1 MPPTSQLI
9 SMFGLMLLSG
19 FFSGSETALFYLNR
33 EEIRRFRKG
42 RSSERAAASL
52 LDRPNRLLIAVLFW
66 NLVVNL
72 SYFSLASV
80 ITIRLGE
87 DYGATSA
94 SAFGLITLAILVIFG
109 EVIPKSVA
117 VTLRRPIARLVSFPV
132 YWSVRIVDGII
143 PLMNVVTVLLRRLFW
158 PSMRT
163 ESYLSPEDLE
173 RAVSLSSTDKTL
185 NTEEQRLIDT
195 VLDLSDIQAHEW
207 MRPRSQIR
215 WFQPPVHLD
224 QVIDDCRDMDYVLIT
239 EEDNEEIT
247 TAVSISGLREI
258 PTRHLEHY
266 AEEVVY
272 VPWSASLAGV
282 LGEMRHRVSNVAV
295 VVNEYGETQGVL
307 TYEDLLDGIFRK
319 GGTRTGRLLGRPP
332 IRRID
337 NEVFHVEGIT
347 ALRVMAAYFNIPFH
361 PGRSA
366 SIAGYLQE
374 QLGRVPEVGDTARW
388 EHLQIH
394 VVEKKETS
402 RLLLELRTAIPP
414 QAVPRPSNGN
424 DPKQQVR
431 GDE

>member
-1 MPPTSQLI
+1 M
-9 SMFGLMLLSG
+9 
-19 FFSGSETALFYLNR
+19 NR

-42 RSSERAAASL
+42 RSSERTAASL
-52 LDRPNRLLIAVLFW
+52 LDRPNHLLVAVLFW

-80 ITIRLGE
+80 ITIRIGE
-87 DYGATSA
+87 DYGATYA
-94 SAFGLITLAILVIFG
+94 SAFSLTTLAILVIFG

-132 YWSVRIVDGII
+132 YWSVRIVDGVI
-143 PLMNVVTVLLRRLFW
+143 PLMNVMTVLLRRLFW

-224 QVIDDCRDMDYVLIT
+224 QVIGDCRDMDYVLIT
-239 EEDNEEIT
+239 EEDNEEIA

-272 VPWSASLAGV
+272 VPWSASLASV

-295 VVNEYGETQGVL
+295 VINEYGETLGVL
-307 TYEDLLDGIFRK
+307 TYEDLLDGIFAREEREQDAFWGALPFVGLAKMFFTSK
-319 GGTRTGRLLGRPP
+319 G
-332 IRRID
+332 
-337 NEVFHVEGIT
+337 
-347 ALRVMAAYFNIPFH
+347 
-361 PGRSA
+361 
-366 SIAGYLQE
+366 LQ
-374 QLGRVPEVGDTARW
+374 RYV
-388 EHLQIH
+388 
-394 VVEKKETS
+394 
-402 RLLLELRTAIPP
+402 
-414 QAVPRPSNGN
+414 
-424 DPKQQVR
+424 
-431 GDE
+431 